1 MEHRTGHPSKLFEEN
16 TPTKYNDLVN
26 VVAQAYEAAGYKRGL
41 NGIKGLIKLLTSK
54 GIIVKEENGYAY
66 KSELFE
72 KPEPESEK

>member
-1 MEHRTGHPSKLFEEN
+1 MFEEN

-66 KSELFE
+66 KSECIE
-72 KPEPESEK
+72 NPNTKSEK

>member
-1 MEHRTGHPSKLFEEN
+1 M
-16 TPTKYNDLVN
+16 N

-72 KPEPESEK
+72 NPETESEK